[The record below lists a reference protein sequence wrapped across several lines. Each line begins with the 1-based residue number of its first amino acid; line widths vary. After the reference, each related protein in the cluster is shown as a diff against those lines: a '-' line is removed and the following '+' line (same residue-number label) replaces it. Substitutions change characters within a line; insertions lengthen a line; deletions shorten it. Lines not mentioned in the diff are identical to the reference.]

1 MCTRTLP
8 VAAQQEAE
16 RARFIVEKAKQDR
29 LGIVI
34 KAEGEARSAELI
46 GRAIADNPGFVQASP
61 THSCMVIACFAVFN
75 AFRCVRVPR
84 HGYTCCCP
92 PLLEFVCSLRVSG
105 CAIHLFVVVAP
116 QLRRIDAAKDIAAT
130 VSKSANTVYLS
141 ADSLLLNLL
150 NDSKAVDTSAGKTPE
165 KK

>member
-1 MCTRTLP
+1 MI
-8 VAAQQEAE
+8 AAQQEAE

-46 GRAIADNPGFVQASP
+46 GRAIAGNPGFV
-61 THSCMVIACFAVFN
+61 
-75 AFRCVRVPR
+75 
-84 HGYTCCCP
+84 
-92 PLLEFVCSLRVSG
+92 
-105 CAIHLFVVVAP
+105 
-116 QLRRIDAAKDIAAT
+116 QLRRIDAAKDIATT

-150 NDSKAVDTSAGKTPE
+150 TDSSAEPTASTSAVAA

>member
-1 MCTRTLP
+1 ML
-8 VAAQQEAE
+8 AAQQEAE

-29 LGIVI
+29 QGIVI

-46 GRAIADNPGFVQASP
+46 GRAIAGNPGFV
-61 THSCMVIACFAVFN
+61 
-75 AFRCVRVPR
+75 
-84 HGYTCCCP
+84 
-92 PLLEFVCSLRVSG
+92 
-105 CAIHLFVVVAP
+105 
-116 QLRRIDAAKDIAAT
+116 QLRRIDAAKEIATT

-150 NDSKAVDTSAGKTPE
+150 NDAESGGTTGTGAAA